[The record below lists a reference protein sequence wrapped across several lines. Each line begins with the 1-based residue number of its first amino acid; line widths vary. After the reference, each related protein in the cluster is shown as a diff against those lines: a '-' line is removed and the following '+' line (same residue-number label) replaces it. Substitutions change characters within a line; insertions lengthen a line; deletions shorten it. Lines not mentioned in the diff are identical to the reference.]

1 VRLTRRRSWL
11 AAVGATAVAA
21 AGLTA
26 TVETAAQAA
35 TGCQVAYNVTSQWQ
49 GGFGANVTI
58 TNLGS
63 AVTSWQLTW
72 SFTAGQSIS
81 QLWNGS
87 YTQSGAAVTV
97 TSLSYNGSIPTGSS
111 TAFGFNGAWSGS
123 NPVPASF
130 SLNGVPCTGSVT
142 STSSSATATTSA
154 SPSASASPSPSPTG
168 TGSTGSLPNSF
179 TWSSSGVLIS
189 PLSDTTHNL
198 ISVKDPSVVHYNG
211 RWYVLMSTVN
221 SAGGYSMAQISFT
234 DWSQAATAQPYYL
247 DQTPIGTGYKTAPMV
262 FYFAPQNLWYLTYQT
277 GSNMDYATNP
287 DISNPA
293 GWSAPH
299 AFYSNG
305 MPTIISQNI
314 GTGYW
319 VDSWVICDSANCYL
333 FSADDKGHI
342 YRSASTLAQFP
353 TGFGDG
359 SNTVIAASAA
369 NPHDM
374 FEADNVYKVDGS
386 NTYLMIVEA
395 IGTDGHR
402 LFHSWTS
409 TSLTGTWTPLAATQT
424 NPFAAASNVT
434 FTGTPWTND
443 ISSGEAIRSNYDQT
457 VTISPCHLQYL
468 YQGVAP
474 GSTQSYSLLPWRI
487 GLLTQTNS
495 TC

>member
-1 VRLTRRRSWL
+1 MRLTRRRSWI
-11 AAVGATAVAA
+11 AAVGTTAVATA
-21 AGLTA
+21 ALAA
-26 TVETAAQAA
+26 TTVTAAQAA
-35 TGCQVAYNVTSQWQ
+35 TGCQVTYSVTSQWQ
-49 GGFGANVTI
+49 GGFGASVTVS
-58 TNLGS
+58 NLGS
-63 AVTSWQLTW
+63 SLTSWQLTW
-72 SFTAGQSIS
+72 SFTAGQSIT
-81 QLWNGS
+81 QLWNGT
-87 YTQSGAAVTV
+87 YTQSGATVTV
-97 TSLSYNGSIPTGSS
+97 ANLAYNGAIATGGS
-111 TAFGFNGAWSGS
+111 TAFGFNGTWSGS
-123 NPVPASF
+123 NPAPATF
-130 SLNGVPCTGSVT
+130 SLNGVTCTGSVT
-142 STSSSATATTSA
+142 STSPSPTATAT
-154 SPSASASPSPSPTG
+154 ASASPSPSPS
-168 TGSTGSLPNSF
+168 GSTGSLPSSF
-179 TWSSSGVLIS
+179 SWSSSGILIS
-189 PLSDTTHNL
+189 PQSNSTHSL
-198 ISVKDPSVVHYNG
+198 VSVKDPSVVHYNG
-211 RWYVLMSTVN
+211 RWYVLVSTVN
-221 SAGGYSMAQISFT
+221 SSGSYSMAQISFT
-234 DWSQAATAQPYYL
+234 DWAQAASAPLYYL

-262 FYFAPQNLWYLTYQT
+262 FYFAPQKLWYLTYQT
-277 GSNMDYATNP
+277 GGNMDYSTNP

-299 AFYSNG
+299 TFYSNG
-305 MPTIISQNI
+305 MPTIVSQNI

-342 YRSASTLAQFP
+342 YRSSSTIAQFP

-374 FEADNVYKVDGS
+374 FEADNVYKINGS

-434 FTGTPWTND
+434 FAGTPWTRD

-457 VTISPCHLQYL
+457 VTLSPCHLQYL
-468 YQGVAP
+468 YQGVDP
-474 GSTQSYSLLPWRI
+474 SSTASYSLLPWRI